1 MGGFHTQKESR
12 YSSEPLWQHH
22 QHKDGDVTDWGV
34 AGTRIGQAS
43 ECFVYWKD
51 PSTSDTWGL
60 NFTSPI
66 DAKQF
71 RECCDGSR
79 SNSSTRMRIKAASS
93 RSTPASPSRSREP
106 QCTCS
111 HPETLAGAKQRPS
124 GGGEAGGHRMRG
136 WWSGRGQ
143 DLTLISLY
151 SDLKA
156 LKNSKVLKV
165 ISIVR
170 GIKNQDTGYLIPT
183 KVGLKKW
190 LHSLSVYK

>member
-1 MGGFHTQKESR
+1 MMF
-12 YSSEPLWQHH
+12 
-22 QHKDGDVTDWGV
+22 

-93 RSTPASPSRSREP
+93 RSTPASPSRGREP

-111 HPETLAGAKQRPS
+111 HPDTLAGAKQRQS
-124 GGGEAGGHRMRG
+124 GGQEAGGHRMRG
-136 WWSGRGQ
+136 WWSGRGR
-143 DLTLISLY
+143 DLSLISLY

-165 ISIVR
+165 ISLVR
-170 GIKNQDTGYLIPT
+170 GIKKQDTGFLILT
-183 KVGLKKW
+183 KVGPRK
-190 LHSLSVYK
+190 